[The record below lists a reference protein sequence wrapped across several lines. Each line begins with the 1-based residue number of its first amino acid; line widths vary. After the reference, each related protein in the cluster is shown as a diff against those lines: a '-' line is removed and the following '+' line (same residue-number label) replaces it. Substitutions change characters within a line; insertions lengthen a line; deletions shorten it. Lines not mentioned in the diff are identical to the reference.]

1 MSEELMSDF
10 LSLFVRSPNNVQ
22 NIGTNRDTFT
32 VNPDATTGMHMDMYL
47 FLGKMFG
54 VAIRTQNNMHLFLPP
69 LFWKKL
75 MLAPVGL
82 TDLKGI
88 DESVYQAMELLRN
101 PAGKNVDAEQF
112 KSILDD
118 FTFTTKNSAG
128 TTVDL
133 KPGGSQI
140 PVTPD
145 TVLEYADLIERVRLS
160 ENDRAYLEIRKGM
173 SAVIPLDIL
182 NLLSWSQV
190 ESLVC
195 GAPTWD
201 VERVRSNTHYEG
213 YSASDRVVEDFWK
226 VVNEFTIQ
234 QKVLF
239 LRFSWGRSRLPAAG
253 SFKNFQLTRM
263 GKSDPDH
270 ALPAAHTCFFTID
283 LPEYTTINVL
293 RERLVFAITHCQA
306 YDIDHLPDEID
317 GGGGQGQEEEEE

>member
-1 MSEELMSDF
+1 
-10 LSLFVRSPNNVQ
+10 
-22 NIGTNRDTFT
+22 
-32 VNPDATTGMHMDMYL
+32 
-47 FLGKMFG
+47 
-54 VAIRTQNNMHLFLPP
+54 
-69 LFWKKL
+69 
-75 MLAPVGL
+75 
-82 TDLKGI
+82 
-88 DESVYQAMELLRN
+88 
-101 PAGKNVDAEQF
+101 
-112 KSILDD
+112 
-118 FTFTTKNSAG
+118 
-128 TTVDL
+128 
-133 KPGGSQI
+133 
-140 PVTPD
+140 
-145 TVLEYADLIERVRLS
+145 
-160 ENDRAYLEIRKGM
+160 
-173 SAVIPLDIL
+173 
-182 NLLSWSQV
+182 
-190 ESLVC
+190 
-195 GAPTWD
+195 
-201 VERVRSNTHYEG
+201 VRSNTHYEG